1 MASVVH
7 DVPTDR
13 RIEPA
18 ARRHGGKRWKD
29 DADLNAAVQHV
40 LLLISRDVNA
50 LRECREWSQEQMAH
64 AAGLSPNAVLNL
76 EKTRDDVHIS
86 TLVRIAC
93 AAGYEL
99 DVRFRRPARRPHH
112 GWVNQSATAAL

>member
-40 LLLISRDVNA
+40 LLLISRDVHA
-50 LRECREWSQEQMAH
+50 MRECQDWSQEQLAH
-64 AAGLSPNAVLNL
+64 AAGVSAGAVLNI

-86 TLVRIAC
+86 TLVRIAY
-93 AAGYEL
+93 AAGYEV

-112 GWVNQSATAAL
+112 GWVNQGAIAAP